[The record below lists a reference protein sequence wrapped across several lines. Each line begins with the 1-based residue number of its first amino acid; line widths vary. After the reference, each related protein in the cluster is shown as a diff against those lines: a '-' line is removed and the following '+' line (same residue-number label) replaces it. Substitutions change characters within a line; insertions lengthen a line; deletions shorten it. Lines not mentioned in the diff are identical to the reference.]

1 MSADQPANPFAVSL
15 PPGSATQLKSIG
27 RGGEIYASET
37 HGKYYTA
44 AYYSRMF
51 NFNVTAVT
59 VPKTAINFAS
69 VFSLYNPPNSQANLE
84 LVDVDVGIVL
94 ATIVPGVLGWYW
106 VGPTLAAL
114 GTLGTIG
121 VFGTNWFA
129 GNLGSTPGQGNPYSS
144 YTHVAAAAAIV
155 RVDIITTFAG
165 VTATSAAPIHKE
177 YDGKLVVGVGS
188 VISIAMSTNP
198 GTASGMDLSVRWIEC
213 PLT

>member
-1 MSADQPANPFAVSL
+1 MSTDQPANPFAVSL

-27 RGGEIYASET
+27 RGGEIFASEI

-44 AYYSRMF
+44 SYYGRLF
-51 NFNVTAVT
+51 NFNRTAVT
-59 VPKTAINFAS
+59 VPVTAINLGS

-84 LVDVDVGIVL
+84 LVDFDLGIVL
-94 ATIVPGVLGWYW
+94 ATTVVDTVGLYW

-114 GTLGTIG
+114 GALTTIG

-129 GNLGSTPGQGNPYSS
+129 GNLGSTPGQGNPYAL

-155 RVDIITTFAG
+155 RVDILAQFGG
-165 VTATSAAPIHKE
+165 VTATSDTPIHKDF
-177 YDGKLVVGVGS
+177 DGKIVVGVGS
-188 VISIAMSTNP
+188 VVSVAMSTAA
-198 GTASGMDLSVRWIEC
+198 GTGSGLDLSLRWLEC